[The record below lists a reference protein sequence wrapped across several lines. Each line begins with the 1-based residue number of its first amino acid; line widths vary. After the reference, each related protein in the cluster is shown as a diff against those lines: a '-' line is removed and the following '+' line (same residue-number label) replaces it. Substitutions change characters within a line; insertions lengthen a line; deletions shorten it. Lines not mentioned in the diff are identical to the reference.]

1 MLLNNLEQ
9 KLDGNE
15 DLCRRVAKVID
26 MTVENSLLASRL
38 GEIDTCIPEIEKRIS
53 ALLSSCQNSCDRARN
68 DVVSE
73 ICHMYADKGAK
84 HSTTEYII
92 KIQKTIDN
100 CIAEYATYKKS
111 HYNAKY
117 CQRTDVTQIAPGI
130 KDDEMLL
137 LI

>member
-1 MLLNNLEQ
+1 MYNLEIQSKEEKRKLDKMNMLLNNLEQ

-73 ICHMYADKGAK
+73 ICHMYADKLL
-84 HSTTEYII
+84 
-92 KIQKTIDN
+92 
-100 CIAEYATYKKS
+100 TYDKQFFFFQQLLKKS
-111 HYNAKY
+111 
-117 CQRTDVTQIAPGI
+117 
-130 KDDEMLL
+130 
-137 LI
+137 